1 MSNDLFDVF
10 VEGNDEDVTQPVVG
24 PSEEYIT

>member
-10 VEGNDEDVTQPVVG
+10 VEENEEDSVTQPVVAQ
-24 PSEEYIT
+24 PSEE